1 MAIHVTK
8 LANKISAAKF
18 YGPEPAVNGKH
29 LKDSNLINAFNWYN
43 YMCGVEEAR
52 SYLHAYFKQN
62 KNNDKIELL
71 KNVPNS
77 WVSLQAGWIAR
88 MLMRGA
94 VFSQSTINYFEN
106 KIQEMLKHANLHNTN
121 TTDDVTQKPVKLGTK
136 LVKLNAQANINA
148 HLMININEYL
158 DKNDINGLH
167 NFIKQN
173 KFTNAQYDHALNY
186 LKPVYDE
193 ISIAYYGNGT
203 KNSKSVSI
211 EDYNQIKEG
220 YSSYTRNELHKLLNV
235 YKSIIDLIVS
245 CQQNNLQQNK
255 PIRRRRKRKNVNLQK
270 IVSKFKYMRENQ
282 KYNIVSVD
290 STKIIGAKSL
300 WLYNCRYNTFS
311 VYTSSSGLNIK
322 GTTILNYDE
331 NNSKTYYIGS
341 KKCDKFLKEYQK
353 TIDVKKLI
361 AGCAERTLQ
370 QRGTEDTLILRVFS

>member
-1 MAIHVTK
+1 MVIRVSK
-8 LANKISAAKF
+8 LANKMSAAKF
-18 YGPEPAVNGKH
+18 YGPEPVVNGKH
-29 LKDSNLINAFNWYN
+29 LKDSNLIDAFNWYN

-62 KNNDKIELL
+62 KNTDKIELL

-77 WVSLQAGWIAR
+77 WVSLQAAWIAR

-94 VFSQSTINYFEN
+94 IFSESTMKYFEN
-106 KIQEMLKHANLHNTN
+106 KIQEMFKHVNKHNN
-121 TTDDVTQKPVKLGTK
+121 DNDSILQKPIK
-136 LVKLNAQANINA
+136 LVKPNLQADNNAL
-148 HLMININEYL
+148 LMIHINEYL

-173 KFTNAQYDHALNY
+173 KFTNAQYEHALNY

-203 KNSKSVSI
+203 KNSKSVSTF
-211 EDYNQIKEG
+211 DYEQIKEG
-220 YSSYTRNELHKLLNV
+220 YSSYTRNELYKLLNV
-235 YKSIIDLIVS
+235 HKSIIDLIIS

-255 PIRRRRKRKNVNLQK
+255 PIKRRRKRKNINLQK
-270 IVSKFKYMRENQ
+270 IVSRFKYMHENQ

-290 STKIIGAKSL
+290 PIKIIGAKGL

-341 KKCDKFLKEYQK
+341 KKCDKFMKEYQK
-353 TIDVKKLI
+353 INDAKKLI
-361 AGCAERTLQ
+361 GNCSIRTLQ
-370 QRGTEDTLILRVFS
+370 QRGTEDTLILKVFS